1 MSNTSAAPELPDDSE
16 PEPLGP
22 DPRKMLAISVDK
34 LVIDSEIQ
42 RTLNLERIERIAHEF
57 DWLLFEAPTVV
68 PLGDGRF
75 RVDEGQT
82 RVAALRK
89 RSPRAKC
96 WCLVLP
102 AECLGEAPEADIAL
116 RISTGRRPHDALAQW
131 SLRRERGD
139 AHEILAEKVIHN
151 HGLRLGRGQSS
162 TTIAAVA
169 AVRGTIH
176 ARRHTPEQGAEVLD
190 KVLTVIVAAWPSYD
204 DTSKVSRF
212 DNRLLTAI
220 ADGVMRFPD
229 IDRRRLVTTLQ
240 SRAAMRWINDALTA
254 GPSVTTS
261 IAGSIVTA
269 YNHVQKTGR
278 RLTWE

>member
-1 MSNTSAAPELPDDSE
+1 M
-16 PEPLGP
+16 
-22 DPRKMLAISVDK
+22 
-34 LVIDSEIQ
+34 
-42 RTLNLERIERIAHEF
+42 
-57 DWLLFEAPTVV
+57 
-68 PLGDGRF
+68 
-75 RVDEGQT
+75 
-82 RVAALRK
+82 
-89 RSPRAKC
+89 
-96 WCLVLP
+96 
-102 AECLGEAPEADIAL
+102 
-116 RISTGRRPHDALAQW
+116 
-131 SLRRERGD
+131 
-139 AHEILAEKVIHN
+139 
-151 HGLRLGRGQSS
+151 
-162 TTIAAVA
+162 
-169 AVRGTIH
+169 RGTIH

-220 ADGVMRFPD
+220 ADVVMRFPD